1 MKLIQYDNNTFTC
14 TDIFQ
19 DGNVVC
25 VVMTPTETNDDF
37 LVNEQFVQ
45 NWFPDWPA
53 VHPTNYGFFI
63 ENCSFQEVNIGRK
76 YDHVEWEEVEE
87 GVEYAETKVVNTF
100 NFL

>member
-1 MKLIQYDNNTFTC
+1 MKLIQYDNETFTC

-19 DGNVVC
+19 DGNAVC
-25 VVMTPTETNDDF
+25 VILTPADASFEY
-37 LVNEQFVQ
+37 NEQFVQ

-63 ENCSFQEVNIGRK
+63 ENCSFQEVNIGRPCG
-76 YDHVEWEEVEE
+76 HIEWEDVED
-87 GVEYAETKVVNTF
+87 GVEYVETKVVNTF